1 MKNNFSKI
9 LGERLLSISNVSKQ
23 TKISRTTLTNF
34 YYRRNKSVS
43 YQTLEKIC
51 DYLEIPLSELLEYEP
66 KKTSPVYQT
75 KLVKKISL

>member
-43 YQTLEKIC
+43 YQTLEKLC

-66 KKTSPVYQT
+66 KKD
-75 KLVKKISL
+75 